1 NPSSGASR
9 ASARASCSMRPSIR
23 YCSPLRSRDGW
34 KRYCPRHPPPKLW
47 RHSDAA
53 PTTQRAIFPPPR
65 ATLCAKSWQRSHAPR
80 NCLPFSMAKK
90 SVTNAHSAAS
100 SAKSC
105 RQGWY
110 YRPPR
115 SRPCELR
122 ERRAAGAFRSASMR
136 DVQRAEVLWMKI
148 IGVLLILLGLTL
160 FASPRITY
168 HVREKVIHTGSIDV
182 TANRQKT
189 VVVPRVVASLIVGA
203 GAIVL
208 VLASRKRQ
216 S

>member
-1 NPSSGASR
+1 
-9 ASARASCSMRPSIR
+9 
-23 YCSPLRSRDGW
+23 
-34 KRYCPRHPPPKLW
+34 
-47 RHSDAA
+47 
-53 PTTQRAIFPPPR
+53 
-65 ATLCAKSWQRSHAPR
+65 
-80 NCLPFSMAKK
+80 
-90 SVTNAHSAAS
+90 
-100 SAKSC
+100 
-105 RQGWY
+105 
-110 YRPPR
+110 
-115 SRPCELR
+115 
-122 ERRAAGAFRSASMR
+122 MR

-189 VVVPRVVASLIVGA
+189 VVVPRVVASLIVGV

-208 VLASRKRQ
+208 VLASRKRP